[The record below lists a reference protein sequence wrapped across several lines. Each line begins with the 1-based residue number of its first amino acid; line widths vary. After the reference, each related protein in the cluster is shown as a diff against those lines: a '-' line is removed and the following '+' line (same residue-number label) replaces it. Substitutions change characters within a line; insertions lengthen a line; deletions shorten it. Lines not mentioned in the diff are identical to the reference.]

1 MLKGS
6 QGRKNE
12 SEQLD
17 EWLFQILG
25 DLIQEGKV
33 LKLHD
38 DIRVGG
44 KTIDEALDNYCEM
57 LQKFQAHNIKLHPK
71 KAKIF
76 PKSTTVFG
84 YVKEGQI
91 LRPSEHTILSISKT
105 PQPKTTTQLRTF
117 LGQFK
122 TFFKHVPNTA
132 TILIL
137 IINQEFQI
145 LCH

>member
-1 MLKGS
+1 MLRGS

-17 EWLFQILG
+17 EWLCQVMG

-44 KTIDEALDNYCEM
+44 KTVDEALQNYRQM
-57 LQKFQAHNIKLHPK
+57 LQRLSHHNIKLHPK
-71 KAKIF
+71 KTKIF

-84 YVKEGQI
+84 FVKEGQT
-91 LRPSEHTILSISKT
+91 LKPSDHTILSISKT
-105 PQPKTTTQLRTF
+105 PQPRTTTQFRAF

-132 TILIL
+132 IILGL
-137 IINQEFQI
+137 LER
-145 LCH
+145 L